1 MAIGMTGR
9 SNFKPIARLLGA
21 AAVLGASWAVT
32 RVMTARAQAQNP
44 PQGRFV
50 EAQGLR
56 LHYTVHGDASHPPL
70 VLLHGNGA
78 SATEME
84 ISGLVEHAARRFRV
98 YVFDRPG
105 YGHSDR
111 PAEGHKYTP
120 QAQAALFLDALRALD
135 VRRPLV
141 LGHSWGSM
149 VAMSMALAEPQS
161 LRALVLV
168 AGYYT
173 PSARL
178 DAPLMGLAALPV
190 IGPLMRH
197 TVSPLLSRLIWP
209 LMLRRIFAPAPVTE
223 AFKKRY
229 PTWMS
234 LRPHTLQASA
244 AESGMMIWQGVQQR
258 RREGA
263 LAVPT
268 VIVAGEGDLLVMT
281 RWQSQR
287 LHERLPQTR
296 LHLVPGAGHMVH
308 HTHTP
313 AVMEAIYDAWHMSEP
328 LVTTSSSFAEAA
340 LAPVVEIEAA
350 RERRAV

>member
-1 MAIGMTGR
+1 MAIGITDR
-9 SNFKPIARLLGA
+9 RNFKPLARLLGA

-44 PQGRFV
+44 PQGQFV
-50 EAQGLR
+50 QVQGLR
-56 LHYTVHGDASHPPL
+56 LHYTVHGDAAHPPL

-78 SATEME
+78 SAVEME
-84 ISGLVEHAARRFRV
+84 ISGLVAHAARHFRV

-105 YGHSDR
+105 YGHSER
-111 PAEGHKYTP
+111 PDQGHPWTP
-120 QAQAALFLDALRALD
+120 DAQARLFLDALRALD
-135 VRRPLV
+135 VQRPLV

-149 VAMSMALAEPQS
+149 VALSMALAEPQA

-178 DAPLMGLAALPV
+178 DAPLMGLPALPV

-197 TVSPLLSRLIWP
+197 TVSPLLGRLLWP
-209 LMLRRIFAPAPVTE
+209 LMLRRIFAPAPVTQ
-223 AFKKRY
+223 AFKQRY
-229 PTWMS
+229 PAWMS

-244 AESGMMIWQGVQQR
+244 AEAGMMIWEGVKQR

-268 VIVAGEGDLLVMT
+268 VVVAGEGDLLVMT

-308 HTHTP
+308 HTHTQ
-313 AVMEAIYDAWHMSEP
+313 AVMEGLYDAWHMSQP
-328 LVTTSSSFAEAA
+328 LVATSSSLAEAA
-340 LAPVVEIEAA
+340 LAPVVEIGSA
-350 RERRAV
+350 RAQRAV